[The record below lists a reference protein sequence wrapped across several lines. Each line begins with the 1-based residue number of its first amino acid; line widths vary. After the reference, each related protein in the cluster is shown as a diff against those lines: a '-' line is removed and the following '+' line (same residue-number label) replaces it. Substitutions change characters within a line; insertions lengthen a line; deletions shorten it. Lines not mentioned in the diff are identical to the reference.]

1 MSYDDFDSHMAQR
14 FIAIL
19 SQYFTVKKLR
29 YQVQHK
35 NENSWAYINFL
46 RIGNCIILP
55 GLGAEEDKQ
64 AFTQIQG
71 LYPECKVLQIE
82 ATEVVNK
89 GGALNCIT
97 WNIKEQI
104 NL

>member
-1 MSYDDFDSHMAQR
+1 MKGQR
-14 FIAIL
+14 NLAIGKYNNNN
-19 SQYFTVKKLR
+19 QIMGLR

-46 RIGNCIILP
+46 RVGNCIILP

-64 AFTQIQG
+64 ACTQIQG